1 MNSQSSPTEL
11 GEAFARTRW
20 SWLRSNIREQLEQ
33 RPDAAKVTIVTSDL
47 LPAAVQTLQW
57 LLKLPTPLPER
68 ITVGISKL
76 DRALL
81 ERTDCGL
88 STRPLLEALDGP
100 LDNHR
105 ARRRETRQAATDLWA
120 TAAQHPIVAST
131 PALQRWIAAESTLGA
146 LPAQTGIRRTLLT
159 DALTVLDALPGTGI
173 TVTRFAANVLGSA
186 HALDK
191 GPVAS
196 LVLRAL
202 TYLYEQPASTMQQP
216 RTLWKLA
223 GLRPDDLSSRVLL
236 AGFSPAGPTPLETIL
251 RHHAAHGLPAVIT
264 LRHFDEYIQARP
276 GPLLAPDV
284 RVWACE
290 NVAVAAE
297 ATRELG
303 SACPP
308 LICIEGWPSYAAVA
322 LLRYLIAHGSVV
334 AYHGDFDWDGLA
346 IADQMMQYGARPWRM
361 DAVHYQDAT
370 LSASR
375 FTRLETSVAQVA
387 PLSWAPALA
396 ATMSEVGWRVEE
408 EHVMGGLLAD
418 LKGAT

>member
-1 MNSQSSPTEL
+1 MNSYSSPTEL

-33 RPDAAKVTIVTSDL
+33 RPDAAKVTIVTTDL

-68 ITVGISKL
+68 ITIGISKL

-105 ARRRETRQAATDLWA
+105 ARRRETRQAATDLWT

-146 LPAQTGIRRTLLT
+146 LPAQTGLRQTLLT
-159 DALTVLDALPGTGI
+159 DALTVLEALPSTGI
-173 TVTRFAANVLGSA
+173 TVTRFAATVLGSA

-191 GPVAS
+191 GPMAS

-202 TYLYEQPASTMQQP
+202 TFLYEQPATATLQP
-216 RTLWKLA
+216 RRLWKRA

-236 AGFSPAGPTPLETIL
+236 AGFSPAGRTPLETIL
-251 RHHAAHGLPAVIT
+251 GEHSAHGLPAVIT
-264 LRHFDEYIQARP
+264 LRLVEDYLATRP

-284 RVWACE
+284 HVWACE

-308 LICIEGWPSYAAVA
+308 LICIEGWPSHAAVA
-322 LLRYLIAHGSVV
+322 LLSHLVQHGSAVG
-334 AYHGDFDWDGLA
+334 YHGDFDWDGLA
-346 IADQMMQYGARPWRM
+346 IADQMMQYGATPWRM
-361 DAVHYQDAT
+361 GAEHYRGAA
-370 LSASR
+370 LSL
-375 FTRLETSVAQVA
+375 TKLMRLEEPVAQIA
-387 PLSWAPALA
+387 PPSWAPTLA
-396 ATMSEVGWRVEE
+396 TTMSEVGWRVEE
-408 EHVMGGLLAD
+408 EHVMNDLLAD
-418 LKGAT
+418 LRGAP